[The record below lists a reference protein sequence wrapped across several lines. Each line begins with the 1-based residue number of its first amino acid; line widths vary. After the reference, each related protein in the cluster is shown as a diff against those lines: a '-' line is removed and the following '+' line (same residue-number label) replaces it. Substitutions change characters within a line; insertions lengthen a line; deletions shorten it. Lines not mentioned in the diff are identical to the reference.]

1 MSVEPLQAALHLA
14 EEYGLPVFPCRP
26 DKKPYTEHGFKDA
39 TSSLTAIE
47 EWWQRWPDALV
58 GVPTGAASKV
68 LVLDVDPAGF
78 GWYQENAAQLAAGRV
93 HRTRRAGYHLLYRAP
108 ANPVRNSASQLAPGI
123 DVRGEGGYIIWWPAA
138 GCEAVGDF
146 DDIGDAPPW
155 LLERLA
161 QAPPIPAASATTPA
175 GEGRV
180 PEGGRN
186 AYLSREAYRLRKQGM
201 AVEQI
206 LIALRGLNAA
216 MCRPPL
222 EESELQV
229 IAKGKERIEPEPS
242 PAPPEDVAPQR
253 PLLMDWA
260 DLDGKEP
267 PARLWTIP
275 FWVPAGHMTLL
286 SGRGGVGKTLLAQ
299 HLGTA
304 LALGAEYIEQLEPK
318 RVLMWAGEDDTA
330 ELWRRQ
336 CEISSWLGQP
346 LSALAG
352 RFYLHS
358 YSGYDITLMAPIYGE
373 LAVTPMLAELKAQVR
388 DYGAE
393 AVILDNVARLFG
405 GNENDRH
412 QVTTF
417 CALVQGACA
426 PAAVILLGH
435 PAKAAGSE
443 YSGSTAWEGAVR
455 ARLYLGDR
463 PPDQNPD
470 DEDAPIADDVRYLS
484 RRKANYSALD
494 LRRLRMIGGVMVP
507 DPVDPAKAFHP
518 TGELAKD
525 VVRRAVK
532 TLGTRGIFGTGSTAS
547 PSYLP
552 KLAKQYA
559 LLETLDPK
567 LFATAM
573 RQMILD
579 GDLVSREVG
588 KNANRTPKFG
598 LVLP

>member
-1 MSVEPLQAALHLA
+1 MSVEPVQAALHLA

-39 TSSLTAIE
+39 TSSLAAIE

-58 GVPTGAASKV
+58 GVPTGAPSKV

-78 GWYQENAAQLAAGRV
+78 GWYQENADKLAAGRV

-108 ANPVRNSASQLAPGI
+108 AQTVRNSASQIAPGI
-123 DVRGEGGYIIWWPAA
+123 DVRGDGGYIIWWPAA
-138 GCEAVGDF
+138 GCEAVGALEDL
-146 DDIGDAPPW
+146 AEPPAW

-161 QAPPIPAASATTPA
+161 QSPPSPGPSAAAQP
-175 GEGRV
+175 GESRV

-186 AYLSREAYRLRKQGM
+186 AYLSREAYRLRKQGFGI
-201 AVEQI
+201 EQI

-216 MCRPPL
+216 RCSPPL
-222 EESELQV
+222 EEAELQV
-229 IAKGKERIEPEPS
+229 IAKGKEHIEPEPTQDTPES
-242 PAPPEDVAPQR
+242 SAPRR

-304 LALGAEYIEQLEPK
+304 LALGSEYIEQLEPK

-336 CEISSWLGQP
+336 CEISSWFGQS

-463 PPDQNPD
+463 PPDQDPN

-494 LRRLRMIGGVMVP
+494 LRRLRMIGGVLVP

-532 TLGTRGIFGTGSTAS
+532 TLGARGIFGTGSTAS

-552 KLAKQYA
+552 KLAKQYR

-567 LFATAM
+567 VFTSAM
-573 RQMILD
+573 RQMIID
-579 GDLVSREVG
+579 GELVSREVG